1 MKGLKLLHLVRKKA
15 REAGA
20 VGPFNRG
27 NIEFWRTAIAT
38 IKGRRQIASEDVNY
52 DLFERPYKI
61 HTEAIRSSIQGAVNS
76 NLFSIKFNEG
86 LNVEEIIENLGE
98 IMKDK
103 LRHLNSGDKVKLT
116 ISSLQ
121 LKNGSYTPAIMNVG
135 QFDI

>member
-38 IKGRRQIASEDVNY
+38 IKGRRQIASEEVNY

-76 NLFSIKFNEG
+76 NLFSIKFNES

-98 IMKDK
+98 IIFSQDWQDS
-103 LRHLNSGDKVKLT
+103 NYD
-116 ISSLQ
+116 
-121 LKNGSYTPAIMNVG
+121 N
-135 QFDI
+135 